1 MIILT
6 NKSMYTRLYTT
17 LAMLL
22 YVLKVPSDNIDY
34 SVGTLHVIDY
44 YLVSDNINN
53 FTVSG

>member
-22 YVLKVPSDNIDY
+22 YVLKVPFDNIDY

-44 YLVSDNINN
+44 YLVSNNINN